1 MNGLVFEAPGRVFAK
16 HVFRFTRLCRYP
28 AHWNIHQ
35 LIWQPLPQQA
45 HISGG
50 RRPVAL
56 HHHQRFI
63 PGGHF
68 YHFVDLVSIRDITL
82 IDIHMPFS
90 PIDGIETLKRI
101 KNIDKNAICVMVTR
115 IDQKDKIKA
124 AKDLGALHYIPKPFT
139 MSELDEAVNEA
150 ADIIK
155 KGKK

>member
-1 MNGLVFEAPGRVFAK
+1 MDKLKLLVVDDEEGIVDWLKRAYLEKGFDTFGTTDGVKAVEIYSK
-16 HVFRFTRLCRYP
+16 E
-28 AHWNIHQ
+28 
-35 LIWQPLPQQA
+35 
-45 HISGG
+45 
-50 RRPVAL
+50 RPE
-56 HHHQRFI
+56 
-63 PGGHF
+63 
-68 YHFVDLVSIRDITL
+68 ITL

-101 KNIDKNAICVMVTR
+101 KDIDKNAVCIMVTR

>member
-1 MNGLVFEAPGRVFAK
+1 MAIDKLK
-16 HVFRFTRLCRYP
+16 L
-28 AHWNIHQ
+28 
-35 LIWQPLPQQA
+35 LIVDDEEGIVDMIKRTYLEKGFVTFGA
-45 HISGG
+45 TDGIKAVEIYEKE
-50 RRPVAL
+50 RPEIA
-56 HHHQRFI
+56 
-63 PGGHF
+63 
-68 YHFVDLVSIRDITL
+68 L

-101 KNIDKNAICVMVTR
+101 KNIDKNAICLMVTR

-139 MSELDEAVNEA
+139 MSELDGAVNEA

>member
-1 MNGLVFEAPGRVFAK
+1 MAMDKLK
-16 HVFRFTRLCRYP
+16 L
-28 AHWNIHQ
+28 
-35 LIWQPLPQQA
+35 LIVDDEEGIVDMIKRTYLEKGFVTFGA
-45 HISGG
+45 TDGIKAVEIYEKE
-50 RRPVAL
+50 RPEIA
-56 HHHQRFI
+56 
-63 PGGHF
+63 
-68 YHFVDLVSIRDITL
+68 L

-101 KNIDKNAICVMVTR
+101 KNIDKNAICLMVTR

-139 MSELDEAVNEA
+139 MSELDGAVNEA